1 METVI
6 QGKRNDLPLPGSSLP
21 PPLQPFVVNSAVNM
35 ASDESESKVDGISW
49 LDDLCYGLTEELCNA
64 QGNRFEFDECNG
76 IDLRSAWLWDIISS
90 KPTKL
95 QPTVF
100 IPDLP
105 TASSS
110 SQIVPS
116 TSAWVEWE

>member
-1 METVI
+1 METAI

-21 PPLQPFVVNSAVNM
+21 PPLQPFIVNSVVNM

-49 LDDLCYGLTEELCNA
+49 LDDSCYGLTEELCNT
-64 QGNRFEFDECNG
+64 QGNRFEFDECNR
-76 IDLRSAWLWDIISS
+76 INLRSAWLQDIISS
-90 KPTKL
+90 EPTKL

-105 TASSS
+105 TASSLS
-110 SQIVPS
+110 
-116 TSAWVEWE
+116 

>member
-1 METVI
+1 MEMTI
-6 QGKRNDLPLPGSSLP
+6 QGKQNDLPLPGSSLP
-21 PPLQPFVVNSAVNM
+21 PPLQLFIVNSVVNM
-35 ASDESESKVDGISW
+35 ASDKSKSKVDGISW
-49 LDDLCYGLTEELCNA
+49 LDECYGCAEELCNA

-76 IDLRSAWLWDIISS
+76 IDLQSAWLQDIISS

-100 IPDLP
+100 IPDLL

-116 TSAWVEWE
+116 TSAWEEWE